1 MHEVWAWHRDRLRPT
16 VDDAKYELRD
26 PSTALQLGHEQGS
39 LDQRIKLVQQGAG
52 VAIPTERDGPEPFA
66 GQFPKP
72 LFCTRY
78 GFWIGEIELMPR
90 VAIAIH
96 DNLNSHVWIL
106 WLLAC
111 P

>member
-1 MHEVWAWHRDRLRPT
+1 MIAR
-16 VDDAKYELRD
+16 
-26 PSTALQLGHEQGS
+26 PSTALKLGDEQGS
-39 LDQRIKLVQQGAG
+39 LDQRIKLVQEGAG
-52 VAIPTERDGPEPFA
+52 VAVPTERDGPEPFT

-78 GFWIGEIELMPR
+78 GLWIGEIELMPR

-96 DNLNSHVWIL
+96 DNLNSHVWNL